1 MLAERLVGATKW
13 LRAQP
18 ETARLAL
25 GYIGSDIGSAA
36 ALAAAARLRAGV
48 CAVVTCGG
56 RPDWANRWLSR
67 IVAPVLMISVEADAR
82 ARARS
87 RDAQRQ
93 LRCVSDLAV
102 VRKRPGTATGW
113 KPGSG
118 WHRSRS
124 SGLRSISRKRRLSA
138 NGTAWRSPDMAG
150 AIAPGARPV
159 AASDGLDAVL
169 SFLIDKPL
177 AILGIL
183 VAAFIVGKLARRL
196 VKLLVRRLGR
206 RRARRGP
213 GLVRRHT
220 PAALRDTSELMSPR
234 ADQRIEALA
243 VALAGATSFVVWLV
257 ATLAVLHVLGVRLGP
272 LLTGAGLIGVA
283 LGFGAQ
289 SLIRDFIAGVFILVE
304 DQFGVGDWVDLGE
317 VTGAVEAVTLRAT
330 RIRSVDGTVWHLS
343 NGQIQRAGNMSQHWS
358 RALLDVQIALDSDI
372 DRAREAM
379 KRVADELWHEDR
391 AIIEEPEVWG
401 VQSLGPAGITIR
413 LVAKTKPLEQWRI
426 TRLLRERI
434 KAELDREGIDVPP
447 PTPWNRPD
455 PVAMQSLPR

>member
-1 MLAERLVGATKW
+1 M
-13 LRAQP
+13 
-18 ETARLAL
+18 
-25 GYIGSDIGSAA
+25 
-36 ALAAAARLRAGV
+36 
-48 CAVVTCGG
+48 
-56 RPDWANRWLSR
+56 
-67 IVAPVLMISVEADAR
+67 AD
-82 ARARS
+82 
-87 RDAQRQ
+87 
-93 LRCVSDLAV
+93 
-102 VRKRPGTATGW
+102 
-113 KPGSG
+113 
-118 WHRSRS
+118 
-124 SGLRSISRKRRLSA
+124 
-138 NGTAWRSPDMAG
+138 
-150 AIAPGARPV
+150 AIAPGARPL
-159 AASDGLDAVL
+159 AASDGLNAVL
-169 SFLIDKPL
+169 SFLVDKPL
-177 AILGIL
+177 AILGII
-183 VAAFIVGKLARRL
+183 VGAFIVGKLARRL

-206 RRARRGP
+206 RRASRGP

-220 PAALRDTSELMSPR
+220 PAALRDTGELLSTR

-257 ATLAVLHVLGVRLGP
+257 AALAVLHVLGVRLGP

-304 DQFGVGDWVDLGE
+304 DQFGVGDWVDLGD

-379 KRVADELWHEDR
+379 KRVADELWQENH

-413 LVAKTKPLEQWRI
+413 LVAKTLPLEQWRI

-447 PTPWNRPD
+447 PTPWIRPD
-455 PVAMQSLPR
+455 GVGATQSADR

>member
-1 MLAERLVGATKW
+1 M
-13 LRAQP
+13 
-18 ETARLAL
+18 
-25 GYIGSDIGSAA
+25 AA
-36 ALAAAARLRAGV
+36 ILL
-48 CAVVTCGG
+48 
-56 RPDWANRWLSR
+56 
-67 IVAPVLMISVEADAR
+67 
-82 ARARS
+82 
-87 RDAQRQ
+87 
-93 LRCVSDLAV
+93 
-102 VRKRPGTATGW
+102 
-113 KPGSG
+113 
-118 WHRSRS
+118 
-124 SGLRSISRKRRLSA
+124 
-138 NGTAWRSPDMAG
+138 
-150 AIAPGARPV
+150 
-159 AASDGLDAVL
+159 AASDGFDAVL
-169 SFLIDKPL
+169 SFLVDKPL

-183 VAAFIVGKLARRL
+183 VGAFIVGKLARRL
-196 VKLLVRRLGR
+196 VKLLVRQVGR

-213 GLVRRHT
+213 GLLRRHT
-220 PAALRDTSELMSPR
+220 PAALRDTGELLSPR

-257 ATLAVLHVLGVRLGP
+257 AALAVLHVLGVRLGP

-304 DQFGVGDWVDLGE
+304 DQFGVGDWVDLAE

-330 RIRSVDGTVWHLS
+330 RIRSVDGTVWHVS

-379 KRVADELWHEDR
+379 KRVADELWREDR

-401 VQSLGPAGITIR
+401 VQSLGPSGITIR

-434 KAELDREGIDVPP
+434 KAELDHEGIDVPP
-447 PTPWNRPD
+447 PTPWNRSD
-455 PVAMQSLPR
+455 AGATQSLHR

>member
-1 MLAERLVGATKW
+1 MTGASASVARPGATS
-13 LRAQP
+13 L
-18 ETARLAL
+18 
-25 GYIGSDIGSAA
+25 
-36 ALAAAARLRAGV
+36 
-48 CAVVTCGG
+48 
-56 RPDWANRWLSR
+56 
-67 IVAPVLMISVEADAR
+67 
-82 ARARS
+82 
-87 RDAQRQ
+87 
-93 LRCVSDLAV
+93 
-102 VRKRPGTATGW
+102 
-113 KPGSG
+113 
-118 WHRSRS
+118 
-124 SGLRSISRKRRLSA
+124 
-138 NGTAWRSPDMAG
+138 
-150 AIAPGARPV
+150 
-159 AASDGLDAVL
+159 GLDAAL
-169 SFLIDKPL
+169 SFMVDKPL

-183 VAAFIVGKLARRL
+183 VAAFIVGKVARRL
-196 VKLLVRRLGR
+196 VKLLVRQLGR

-213 GLVRRHT
+213 GLVSRHT
-220 PAALRDTSELMSPR
+220 PAMLQDTGELLSPR

-243 VALAGATSFVVWLV
+243 VALAGATSFVVWVV
-257 ATLAVLHVLGVRLGP
+257 ATLAVLRVLGVRLAP

-330 RIRSVDGTVWHLS
+330 RIRSVEGTVWHVS

-379 KRVADELWHEDR
+379 KRVADELWRNDR

-426 TRLLRERI
+426 TRQLRERI
-434 KAELDREGIDVPP
+434 KAEFDREGIDVPP

-455 PVAMQSLPR
+455 PAAMQSVPR